1 MSHTLHRVG
10 TVENLKQ
17 DFVFLC
23 MPSKDIN
30 HENSAPKLKRF
41 FELCEKNNCVTIGD
55 CRGGNEWYQ
64 MNKYEL
70 PNHLEGRKHMIDH
83 VEDRAVITAT
93 FKDECDVINLL
104 TDLKQEDLGMSIVVS
119 GLVDRVKE
127 CSHKAGLKPH
137 TVEHSLGRIGKT
149 ELLPPNEILEIAT
162 MCGHS
167 MVSVNFI
174 QEMIEKCRKGKC
186 TPEEAANE
194 LFKPCMCGIFNTD
207 RTANLIRKMAEKTP
221 EE

>member
-10 TVENLKQ
+10 TEENLKH

-30 HENSAPKLKRF
+30 HEGSAPKLRRF
-41 FELCEKNNCVTIGD
+41 FQLCEKNHCVTMGD

-64 MNKYEL
+64 KEKYHL
-70 PNHLEGRKHMIDH
+70 QDNLEGRQHMIDH

-93 FKDECDVINLL
+93 FKDETDVINTLA
-104 TDLKQEDLGMSIVVS
+104 DLKKEDLGMSIVVS
-119 GLVDRVKE
+119 GLVDHVKE
-127 CSHKAGLKPH
+127 CCHKVGLEPH
-137 TVEHSLGRIGKT
+137 TVESSLGRIGRT
-149 ELLPPNEILEIAT
+149 DLLPPNEILEIAT

-174 QEMIEKCRKGKC
+174 NEMIEKCRKGRC
-186 TPEEAANE
+186 TPEEAAAE

-207 RTANLIRKMAEKTP
+207 RAAILIRKMI

>member
-10 TVENLKQ
+10 TEENLKH

-30 HENSAPKLKRF
+30 HEGSAPKLRRF
-41 FELCEKNNCVTIGD
+41 FQLCEKNHCVTMGD

-64 MNKYEL
+64 MEKYHL
-70 PNHLEGRKHMIDH
+70 SDNLEGRQHMIDN

-93 FKDECDVINLL
+93 FKDEADVVNMLA
-104 TDLKQEDLGMSIVVS
+104 DLKKEDLGMSIVVS
-119 GLVDRVKE
+119 GLVDHVKE
-127 CSHKAGLKPH
+127 CCHHAGLEPH
-137 TVEHSLGRIGKT
+137 TVEHSLGRIGRT
-149 ELLPPNEILEIAT
+149 DLLPSNEILEIAT

-174 QEMIEKCRKGKC
+174 NEMIDKCRKGKC
-186 TPEEAANE
+186 TPEEAAQE

-207 RTANLIRKMAEKTP
+207 RAAMLIRKMREN
-221 EE
+221 

>member
-10 TVENLKQ
+10 TEENLKH

-30 HENSAPKLKRF
+30 HEGSAPKLKRF
-41 FELCEKNNCVTIGD
+41 FELCEKHNCVTIGD

-64 MNKYEL
+64 KEKFNL
-70 PNHLEGRKHMIDH
+70 QDNLEGRKHMIEN

-93 FKDECDVINLL
+93 FKDEADVVALL
-104 TDLKQEDLGMSIVVS
+104 KDLKEEDLGMSIVLS
-119 GLVDRVKE
+119 GLVDHARE
-127 CSHKAGLKPH
+127 CCHQAGLEPH
-137 TVEHSLGRIGKT
+137 TVEHSLGRIGRT
-149 ELLPPNEILEIAT
+149 DLLPPNEILEIAT

-174 QEMIEKCRKGKC
+174 NEMIEKCRKGRC
-186 TPEEAANE
+186 TPEQAAAE

-207 RTANLIRKMAEKTP
+207 RCAMLIRRMI

>member
-10 TVENLKQ
+10 TEENLKH

-30 HENSAPKLKRF
+30 HEGSAPKLRRF
-41 FELCEKNNCVTIGD
+41 FQLCEKNHCVTMGD

-64 MNKYEL
+64 KEKYHL
-70 PNHLEGRKHMIDH
+70 QDNLEGRQHMIDH

-93 FKDECDVINLL
+93 FKDETDVINMLA
-104 TDLKQEDLGMSIVVS
+104 DLKKEDLGMSIVVS
-119 GLVDRVKE
+119 GLVDHVKE
-127 CSHKAGLKPH
+127 CCHKVGLEPH
-137 TVEHSLGRIGKT
+137 TVESSLGRIGRT
-149 ELLPPNEILEIAT
+149 DLLPPNEILEIAT

-174 QEMIEKCRKGKC
+174 NEMIEK
-186 TPEEAANE
+186 
-194 LFKPCMCGIFNTD
+194 
-207 RTANLIRKMAEKTP
+207 
-221 EE
+221 

>member
-10 TVENLKQ
+10 TVENLSK

-30 HENSAPKLKRF
+30 HEGSAPKLNRF
-41 FELCEKNNCVTIGD
+41 FQLCQKNHCVTIGD

-64 MNKYEL
+64 KEKYHL
-70 PNHLEGRKHMIDH
+70 NDNLEGRQHMIDN

-93 FKDECDVINLL
+93 FNNEEDVINMLK
-104 TDLKQEDLGMSIVVS
+104 DLKEEDLGMSIVLS
-119 GLVDRVKE
+119 GLVDRSAA
-127 CSHKAGLKPH
+127 CAHKAGLEPH
-137 TVEHSLGRIGKT
+137 TVEHSLGRIGRT
-149 ELLPPNEILEIAT
+149 DLLPPNEILEIAT

-174 QEMIEKCRKGKC
+174 NEMIEKCRKGRC
-186 TPEEAANE
+186 TPEQAAAE

-207 RTANLIRKMAEKTP
+207 RAAMLIRTMLEK
-221 EE
+221 

>member
-10 TVENLKQ
+10 TRENLAH

-23 MPSKDIN
+23 MPSKNIN
-30 HENSAPKLKRF
+30 HVGSHAPLRRF
-41 FELCEKNNCVTIGD
+41 FELCEKNHCVTMGD

-64 MNKYEL
+64 KEKYHL
-70 PNHLEGRKHMIDH
+70 NDNLEGRRHMIEN

-93 FKDECDVINLL
+93 FKSEEDVINMLK
-104 TDLKQEDLGMSIVVS
+104 DLKEADLGMSIVVS

-127 CSHKAGLKPH
+127 CSHKAGLEPH
-137 TVEHSLGRIGKT
+137 TVEHSLGRIGRT
-149 ELLPPNEILEIAT
+149 DLLPPNEILEIAT

-174 QEMIEKCRKGKC
+174 NDMIEKCRKGKC
-186 TPEEAANE
+186 TPEQAAAE

-207 RTANLIRKMAEKTP
+207 RAAMLIRTMIEAEK
-221 EE
+221 

>member
-10 TVENLKQ
+10 TEENLKH
-17 DFVFLC
+17 DFVFLF

-30 HENSAPKLKRF
+30 HEGSAPKLRRF
-41 FELCEKNNCVTIGD
+41 FQLCEKNHCVTMGD

-64 MNKYEL
+64 KEKYHL
-70 PNHLEGRKHMIDH
+70 QDNLEGRQHMIDH

-93 FKDECDVINLL
+93 FKDETDVINMLA
-104 TDLKQEDLGMSIVVS
+104 DLKKEDLGMSIVVS
-119 GLVDRVKE
+119 GLVDHVKE
-127 CSHKAGLKPH
+127 CCHKVGLEPH
-137 TVEHSLGRIGKT
+137 TVESSLGRIGRT
-149 ELLPPNEILEIAT
+149 DLLPPNEILEIAT

-174 QEMIEKCRKGKC
+174 NEMIEKCRKGRC
-186 TPEEAANE
+186 TPEEAAAE

-207 RTANLIRKMAEKTP
+207 RAAMLIRKMI

>member
-10 TVENLKQ
+10 TEENLKH

-30 HENSAPKLKRF
+30 HEGSAPKLRRF
-41 FELCEKNNCVTIGD
+41 FQLCEKNHCVTMGD
-55 CRGGNEWYQ
+55 CR
-64 MNKYEL
+64 
-70 PNHLEGRKHMIDH
+70 LEGRQHMIDH

-93 FKDECDVINLL
+93 FKDETDVINMLA
-104 TDLKQEDLGMSIVVS
+104 DLKKEDLGMSIVVS
-119 GLVDRVKE
+119 GLVDHVKE
-127 CSHKAGLKPH
+127 CCHKVGLEPH
-137 TVEHSLGRIGKT
+137 TVESSLGRIGRT
-149 ELLPPNEILEIAT
+149 DLLPPNEILELAT

-174 QEMIEKCRKGKC
+174 NEMIEKCRKGRC
-186 TPEEAANE
+186 TPEEAAAE

-207 RTANLIRKMAEKTP
+207 RAAMLIRKMI

>member
-10 TVENLKQ
+10 TEENLKH

-30 HENSAPKLKRF
+30 HEGSAPKLRRF
-41 FELCEKNNCVTIGD
+41 FQLCEKNHCVTMGD
-55 CRGGNEWYQ
+55 CRGGNEGYQ
-64 MNKYEL
+64 KEKYHL
-70 PNHLEGRKHMIDH
+70 QDNLEGRQHMIDH

-93 FKDECDVINLL
+93 FKDETDVINMLA
-104 TDLKQEDLGMSIVVS
+104 DLKKEDLGMSIVVS
-119 GLVDRVKE
+119 GLVDHVKE
-127 CSHKAGLKPH
+127 CCHKVGLEPH
-137 TVEHSLGRIGKT
+137 TVESSLGRIGRT
-149 ELLPPNEILEIAT
+149 DLLPPDEILEIAT

-174 QEMIEKCRKGKC
+174 NEMIEKCRKGRC
-186 TPEEAANE
+186 TPEEAAAE

-207 RTANLIRKMAEKTP
+207 RAAMLIRKMI

>member
-1 MSHTLHRVG
+1 MSQTLHRVG
-10 TVENLKQ
+10 TEENLKH

-30 HENSAPKLKRF
+30 HEGSAPKLRRF
-41 FELCEKNNCVTIGD
+41 FQLCEKNHCVTMGD

-64 MNKYEL
+64 KEKYHL
-70 PNHLEGRKHMIDH
+70 QDNLEGRQHMIDH

-93 FKDECDVINLL
+93 FKDETDVINMLA
-104 TDLKQEDLGMSIVVS
+104 DLKKEDLGMSIVVS
-119 GLVDRVKE
+119 GLVDHVKE
-127 CSHKAGLKPH
+127 CCHKVGLEPH
-137 TVEHSLGRIGKT
+137 TVESSLGRIGRT
-149 ELLPPNEILEIAT
+149 DLLPPNEILEIAT

-174 QEMIEKCRKGKC
+174 NEMIEKCRKGRC
-186 TPEEAANE
+186 TPEEAAAE

-207 RTANLIRKMAEKTP
+207 LAAMLIRKMI

>member
-10 TVENLKQ
+10 TEENLKH

-30 HENSAPKLKRF
+30 HEGSAPKLRRF
-41 FELCEKNNCVTIGD
+41 FQLCEKNHCVTMGD

-64 MNKYEL
+64 KEKYHL
-70 PNHLEGRKHMIDH
+70 QDNLEGRQHMIDH

-93 FKDECDVINLL
+93 FKDETDVINMLA
-104 TDLKQEDLGMSIVVS
+104 DLKKEDLGMSIVVS
-119 GLVDRVKE
+119 GLVDHVKE
-127 CSHKAGLKPH
+127 CCHKVGLEPH
-137 TVEHSLGRIGKT
+137 TVESSLGRIGRT
-149 ELLPPNEILEIAT
+149 DLLPPNEILEIAT

-174 QEMIEKCRKGKC
+174 NEMIEKCRKVRC
-186 TPEEAANE
+186 TPEEAAAE

-207 RTANLIRKMAEKTP
+207 RAAMLIRKMI

>member
-10 TVENLKQ
+10 TEENLKH

-30 HENSAPKLKRF
+30 HEGSAPKLRRF
-41 FELCEKNNCVTIGD
+41 FQLCEKNHCVTMGD

-64 MNKYEL
+64 KEKYHL
-70 PNHLEGRKHMIDH
+70 QDNLEGRQHMIDH

-93 FKDECDVINLL
+93 FKDETDVINMLA
-104 TDLKQEDLGMSIVVS
+104 DLKKEDLGMSIVVS
-119 GLVDRVKE
+119 ALVDHVKE
-127 CSHKAGLKPH
+127 CCHKVGLEPH
-137 TVEHSLGRIGKT
+137 TVESSLGRIGRT
-149 ELLPPNEILEIAT
+149 DLLPPNEILEIAT

-167 MVSVNFI
+167 MVSFNFI
-174 QEMIEKCRKGKC
+174 NEMIEKCRKGRC
-186 TPEEAANE
+186 TPEEAAAE

-207 RTANLIRKMAEKTP
+207 RAAMLIRKMI

>member
-10 TVENLKQ
+10 TEENLSR
-17 DFVFLC
+17 DFVFLA

-30 HENSAPKLKRF
+30 HEGSHAPLRRF
-41 FELCEKNNCVTIGD
+41 FELCEKNHCVTMGD

-64 MNKYEL
+64 KEKFHLQDN
-70 PNHLEGRKHMIDH
+70 LEGRQHMIAN

-93 FKDECDVINLL
+93 FNNEEDVVNMLA
-104 TDLKQEDLGMSIVVS
+104 DLKKENLGMSIVVS
-119 GLVDRVKE
+119 GLVDHVRE
-127 CSHKAGLKPH
+127 CCHKAELEPH
-137 TVEHSLGRIGKT
+137 TVEHSLGRIGRT
-149 ELLPPNEILEIAT
+149 DLLPPNEILEIAT

-174 QEMIEKCRKGKC
+174 NEMIEKCRKGKC
-186 TPEEAANE
+186 TPEEAAAE

-207 RTANLIRKMAEKTP
+207 RAAMLIHRMIEG
-221 EE
+221 

>member
-10 TVENLKQ
+10 TVENLSK

-30 HENSAPKLKRF
+30 HEGSAPKLKRF
-41 FELCEKNNCVTIGD
+41 FELCEKNHCVTIGD

-64 MNKYEL
+64 KEKYHL
-70 PNHLEGRKHMIDH
+70 NDNLEGRKHMIEN

-93 FKDECDVINLL
+93 FNNEEDVVNMLK
-104 TDLKQEDLGMSIVVS
+104 DLKAEDLGMSIVLS
-119 GLVDRVKE
+119 GLVDRSAN
-127 CSHKAGLKPH
+127 CAHKAGLEPH
-137 TVEHSLGRIGKT
+137 TVEHSLGRIGRT
-149 ELLPPNEILEIAT
+149 DLLPSNEILEIAT

-174 QEMIEKCRKGKC
+174 NEMIEKCRKGRC
-186 TPEEAANE
+186 TPEQAAAE

-207 RTANLIRKMAEKTP
+207 RAAMLIRTMIEK
-221 EE
+221 

>member
-10 TVENLKQ
+10 TEENLKH

-30 HENSAPKLKRF
+30 HEGSAPKLRRF
-41 FELCEKNNCVTIGD
+41 FQLCEKNHCVTMGD

-64 MNKYEL
+64 KEKYHL
-70 PNHLEGRKHMIDH
+70 QDNLEGRQHMIDQ

-93 FKDECDVINLL
+93 FNAETDVINMLA
-104 TDLKQEDLGMSIVVS
+104 DLKKEDLGMSIVVS
-119 GLVDRVKE
+119 GLVDHVKE
-127 CSHKAGLKPH
+127 CCHKVGLEPH
-137 TVEHSLGRIGKT
+137 TVESSLGRIGRT
-149 ELLPPNEILEIAT
+149 DLLPPDEILEIAT

-174 QEMIEKCRKGKC
+174 NEMIEKCRKGRC
-186 TPEEAANE
+186 TPEEAAAE

-207 RTANLIRKMAEKTP
+207 RAAMLIRKMI

>member
-10 TVENLKQ
+10 TEENLKH

-30 HENSAPKLKRF
+30 HEGSAPKLRRF
-41 FELCEKNNCVTIGD
+41 FQLCEKNHCVTMGD

-64 MNKYEL
+64 KEKYHL
-70 PNHLEGRKHMIDH
+70 QDNLEGRQHMIDH

-93 FKDECDVINLL
+93 FKDETDVINMLA
-104 TDLKQEDLGMSIVVS
+104 DLKKEGLGMSIVVS
-119 GLVDRVKE
+119 GLVDHVKE
-127 CSHKAGLKPH
+127 CCHKVGLEPH
-137 TVEHSLGRIGKT
+137 TVESSLGRIGRT
-149 ELLPPNEILEIAT
+149 DLLPPNEILEIAT

-174 QEMIEKCRKGKC
+174 NEMIEKCRKGRC
-186 TPEEAANE
+186 TPEEAAAE

-207 RTANLIRKMAEKTP
+207 RAAMLIRKMI

>member
-10 TVENLKQ
+10 TEENLKHA
-17 DFVFLC
+17 FVFLC

-30 HENSAPKLKRF
+30 HEGSAPKLRRVSQRG
-41 FELCEKNNCVTIGD
+41 EKNHCVTMGD

-64 MNKYEL
+64 MDKYDL
-70 PNHLEGRKHMIDH
+70 PDNLAGRQHMIDN

-93 FKDECDVINLL
+93 FKDEADVVNMLE
-104 TDLKQEDLGMSIVVS
+104 DLKKEDLGMSIVVS
-119 GLVDRVKE
+119 GLVDHVKE
-127 CSHKAGLKPH
+127 CCHQAGLQPH
-137 TVEHSLGRIGKT
+137 TVEHSLGRIGRT
-149 ELLPPNEILEIAT
+149 DLLPSNEILEIAT

-174 QEMIEKCRKGKC
+174 NEMIDKCRKGKC
-186 TPEEAANE
+186 TPEEAAAE

-207 RTANLIRKMAEKTP
+207 RAAMLIRRMIES
-221 EE
+221 

>member
-10 TVENLKQ
+10 PEENLKH

-30 HENSAPKLKRF
+30 HEGSAPKLRRF
-41 FELCEKNNCVTIGD
+41 FQLCEKNHCVTMGD

-64 MNKYEL
+64 KEKYHL
-70 PNHLEGRKHMIDH
+70 QDNLEGRQHMIDH

-93 FKDECDVINLL
+93 FKDETDVINMLA
-104 TDLKQEDLGMSIVVS
+104 DLKKEDLGMSIVVS
-119 GLVDRVKE
+119 GLVDHVKE
-127 CSHKAGLKPH
+127 CCHKVGLEPH
-137 TVEHSLGRIGKT
+137 TVESSLGRIGRT
-149 ELLPPNEILEIAT
+149 DLLPPNEILEIAT

-174 QEMIEKCRKGKC
+174 NEMIEKCRKGRC
-186 TPEEAANE
+186 TPEEAAAE

-207 RTANLIRKMAEKTP
+207 RAAMLIRKMMRSNP
-221 EE
+221 

>member
-10 TVENLKQ
+10 TVENLKH

-64 MNKYEL
+64 MNKYDL
-70 PNHLEGRKHMIDH
+70 SDNLEGRQHMIDH

-93 FKDECDVINLL
+93 FKDESDVINLL

-186 TPEEAANE
+186 TAEEAAAE

-207 RTANLIRKMAEKTP
+207 RAARLIRKMIEKNT